1 MNASPISCAKCGH
14 QRKPAAAAPA
24 WQCPACGVAY
34 AKAAQA
40 REMRDA
46 PEHGMAAQATANA
59 SAGRR
64 GGAATAPSFF
74 TTLPGRM
81 LLVALIAL
89 LFFAGRAWLHGSR
102 GSAGPAPGAVAGVE
116 IYTTSYCGTCKI
128 AKAYMRRHGITYT
141 EYDVEADI
149 DRRREFYDRGGK
161 GTPLI
166 FVRGQR
172 MEGFDVS
179 EFEKL
184 RRGRS

>member
-1 MNASPISCAKCGH
+1 MSPSSVSCPKCSHEREPGST
-14 QRKPAAAAPA
+14 APS

-40 REMRDA
+40 RDAVDGRDPPVHRTAAVAA
-46 PEHGMAAQATANA
+46 PA
-59 SAGRR
+59 SFLA
-64 GGAATAPSFF
+64 
-74 TTLPGRM
+74 TLPGRV
-81 LLVALIAL
+81 LLAALIAL
-89 LFFAGRAWLHGSR
+89 LFFAGKALLHGSR
-102 GSAGPAPGAVAGVE
+102 SGGAAPGAVAEVE

-128 AKAYMRRHGITYT
+128 AKAYMRRHGIAYT
-141 EYDVEADI
+141 EHDVEADI

-179 EFEKL
+179 EVQRLL
-184 RRGRS
+184 RNRS